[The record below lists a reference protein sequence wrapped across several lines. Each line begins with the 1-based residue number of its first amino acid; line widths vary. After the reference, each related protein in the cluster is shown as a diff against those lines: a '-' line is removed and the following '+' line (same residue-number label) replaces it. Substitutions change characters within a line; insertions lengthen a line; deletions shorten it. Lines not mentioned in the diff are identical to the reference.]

1 VTGVERPSDLVVL
14 RDGEHEVGARVL
26 GSTHDL
32 GQQLV
37 ADSEVGLGG
46 DVGQDPRVP
55 GRVEG
60 SACSD
65 LAFTSR
71 AQDECRHEHRRNG
84 QCNERDAAD
93 REAVEHSEE

>member
-1 VTGVERPSDLVVL
+1 MRTTLIATLLISLLPAGLSAQPSAPVVTK
-14 RDGEHEVGARVL
+14 
-26 GSTHDL
+26 T
-32 GQQLV
+32 
-37 ADSEVGLGG
+37 
-46 DVGQDPRVP
+46 DVIY

-60 SACSD
+60 SARSD
-65 LAFTSR
+65 LAFASR